1 MTLEEIARLLH
12 NLIRVGTVIDV
23 DCDAPAVR
31 VSAGELETNW
41 LRWLEPRAGQTT
53 DWDPP
58 TVGEQVV
65 LLSPGGELS
74 GAIVL
79 RGLHSD
85 LIPHPSKDPNKT
97 VREYP
102 DGARVEYDHASSG
115 MLITGIKTLTVDAS
129 DSILL
134 KAGSSVTL
142 DTPEAI
148 STGKHNIKGL
158 LSYLAGL
165 AGFGGDNGSV
175 ISGSLRQ
182 QGGELSSNGV
192 VLDGH
197 KHDGVQSGGSTTG
210 GPVK

>member
-23 DCDAPAVR
+23 DYDAPAVR
-31 VSAGELETNW
+31 VSDGGLETNW
-41 LRWLEPRAGQTT
+41 LRWLEPRAGQTA

-74 GAIVL
+74 GAVVL

-85 LIPHPSKDPNKT
+85 LIPHPSNDPNKT

-115 MLITGIKTLTVDAS
+115 LLITGIKALIVDAS

-134 KAGSSVTL
+134 KAGNSITL
-142 DTPEAI
+142 DTPEAT
-148 STGKHNIKGL
+148 STGKHTIKGL
-158 LSYLAGL
+158 FTYLAGL

-175 ISGSLRQ
+175 ITGSLRQ

-192 VLDGH
+192 VLDNH
-197 KHDGVQSGGSTTG
+197 EHDGVQSGSSTTG

>member
-1 MTLEEIARLLH
+1 MTLEDLARLLH

-23 DCDAPAVR
+23 DHNVPAVR
-31 VSAGELETNW
+31 VSDGELETNW
-41 LRWLEPRAGQTT
+41 LKWLEPRAGQTT

-79 RGLHSD
+79 RGLNSD
-85 LIPHPSKDPNKT
+85 LIPHPSKDPNKK

-134 KAGSSVTL
+134 KAGSSITL
-142 DTPEAI
+142 DTPEAT
-148 STGKHNIKGL
+148 STGKHTIKGL
-158 LSYLAGL
+158 FTYLAGL

-175 ISGSLRQ
+175 IQGSLKQ
-182 QGGELSSNGV
+182 SGGELSSNGV
-192 VLDGH
+192 VLDSH
-197 KHDGVQSGGSTTG
+197 KHGGVRSGSDTSG
-210 GPVK
+210 GPV

>member
-1 MTLEEIARLLH
+1 MTIEDLARLLH

-23 DCDAPAVR
+23 DHNVPAVR
-31 VSAGELETNW
+31 VRDGELETNW
-41 LRWLEPRAGQTT
+41 LKWLEPRAGQTT

-58 TVGEQVV
+58 TLGEQVV

-85 LIPHPSKDPNKT
+85 LTPHPSKDPNKT

-102 DGARVEYDHASSG
+102 DGARVEYDHSAG
-115 MLITGIKTLTVDAS
+115 AMLINGIKTLTVDAS

-134 KAGSSVTL
+134 KAGSSITL
-142 DTPEAI
+142 DTPEAT
-148 STGKHNIKGL
+148 STGKHTIKGL

-175 ISGSLRQ
+175 VQGDLRQ
-182 QGGELSSNGV
+182 AGGELSSNGII
-192 VLDGH
+192 LDSH
-197 KHDGVQSGGSTTG
+197 KHSGVQSGGGTTG
-210 GPVK
+210 GPV